1 MYDDNNSSN
10 NNDFKPNINLHIV
23 TDAGEM
29 NEFLDSLPPDLRN
42 IIEREIKNG
51 SSGKA
56 PKDQDNIK
64 AKPKEKIKFDFKMTN
79 CNQDLKELTQ
89 KLKKSKLTNYG
100 ILLYGVSGSG
110 KSYYGQYLAQELG
123 MPFIKKRASDMIAK
137 FVGETEQN
145 IAKAFDDAKKSKAIL
160 LFDEADSFLFSRKYA
175 DRDFEAMHVNEI
187 LTQMEDHPYPFIC
200 TTNLKDKIDPASMRR
215 FIFKIKFEF
224 MTRDNIKAGLKTYFG
239 KGIKFTD
246 EQYLKLQYLTAGDF
260 KVAKRKLDILEDGKY
275 TSQNVFEYLLREQ
288 NEKELDKSSNSITL

>member
-1 MYDDNNSSN
+1 MYDDNNSN

-288 NEKELDKSSNSITL
+288 NEKELDKSSNSIIL